1 MKYLMIT
8 LLLIPAYSF
17 TESNTIQPSKVC
29 HVPNFRLNYRKIDIP
44 KILSER
50 SCNKGDILWISAQT
64 VDFSAYVAS
73 RTCVIETIK
82 FSDFT
87 IICEYSG
94 TVREYSENKTK

>member
-1 MKYLMIT
+1 MIT

-50 SCNKGDILWISAQT
+50 SCNKRDILWISAQT

-94 TVREYSENKTK
+94 TVREYSESKTK